1 MEHAVAEAAQDGRDG
16 ERPVRRGEAGQAHSP
31 GEEGHPRGKH
41 ATGAQMVDE
50 KSRHGLAHARGRV
63 EQSHEEAQLRVGHA
77 EVLAEERK
85 EGRQHELEEVADEV
99 GGADERND
107 AHVTSHT
114 AANRLRCRANAP
126 PPRYRLTP
134 GRSRA
139 RSSRVAQ
146 WEAGCG
152 GFSPRGTM
160 PESRTPRVLPSRART
175 EGDRHAGCRPLR
187 AKYAASGRGPRAAGT
202 AGGR

>member
-1 MEHAVAEAAQDGRDG
+1 
-16 ERPVRRGEAGQAHSP
+16 
-31 GEEGHPRGKH
+31 RGKH

-85 EGRQHELEEVADEV
+85 ERRQHELEEVADEV

-107 AHVTSHT
+107 AHVTSQT

-134 GRSRA
+134 GRRRA
-139 RSSRVAQ
+139 PV
-146 WEAGCG
+146 
-152 GFSPRGTM
+152 PRNAVG
-160 PESRTPRVLPSRART
+160 S
-175 EGDRHAGCRPLR
+175 G
-187 AKYAASGRGPRAAGT
+187 GRGVLAAWYH
-202 AGGR
+202 GGVSHTTRGALTRPNRRR